1 MKEETMHRLNE
12 LDEQLD
18 YVIKHVEELLANEK
32 MNEAQKEAG
41 HNG

>member
-18 YVIKHVEELLANEK
+18 SVIKHVEELLANKE